1 MKIEEKFSFKK
12 IMQFLVSEESS
23 FKTLRAFFENTDKGE
38 NKSRETIETFLKNM
52 QEVAGKSNSK
62 EIARLIQNFSIHKME
77 LGQTESNVR
86 DSECRWSW
94 SLRS

>member
-1 MKIEEKFSFKK
+1 
-12 IMQFLVSEESS
+12 
-23 FKTLRAFFENTDKGE
+23 
-38 NKSRETIETFLKNM
+38 M

-86 DSECRWSW
+86 DGGCR
-94 SLRS
+94 